1 MLITNKQKTK
11 ERERERER
19 EIRCKKI
26 LFML

>member
-1 MLITNKQKTK
+1 MLVTNKQKTK